1 MLITF
6 NTYLMPFRLYYCQT
20 LALRYIP
27 YRFQG
32 AYLNRIEEDEGTEII
47 RIDFDIAYKN
57 YYDNANNLLYKI
69 WTETKDYIANNKNSV
84 LNNKSIRLY
93 IGAHDQVTGVCNYI
107 ADSKTNLGN
116 EWVYYGGNFRSWKEA
131 EEFCDVYGMDCY
143 IADITDV
150 ESINV
155 QKWKNLKYIHVWT
168 YNDQSV
174 KDMVKA
180 KLCLMFPD
188 TEISVY

>member
-1 MLITF
+1 
-6 NTYLMPFRLYYCQT
+6 
-20 LALRYIP
+20 
-27 YRFQG
+27 
-32 AYLNRIEEDEGTEII
+32 
-47 RIDFDIAYKN
+47 
-57 YYDNANNLLYKI
+57 
-69 WTETKDYIANNKNSV
+69 
-84 LNNKSIRLY
+84 
-93 IGAHDQVTGVCNYI
+93 
-107 ADSKTNLGN
+107 
-116 EWVYYGGNFRSWKEA
+116 
-131 EEFCDVYGMDCY
+131 MDCY